1 MKHVYKL
8 GGERKTKDGTEYT
21 IEAVDD
27 NKFHLYLA
35 NGWVADIED
44 LNCIEAE
51 FEDVTDKPIQIA
63 ESGSDYEAN
72 LREQIK
78 ALGGKPAGRSSIET
92 LEKQLKELQDGHDN

>member
-35 NGWVADIED
+35 NGWVADIGD

-51 FEDVTDKPIQIA
+51 YEVVA
-63 ESGSDYEAN
+63 ESGSDYEVE
-72 LREQIK
+72 LRDKIK
-78 ALGGKPAGRSSIET
+78 ALNGKPGGRSSIET
-92 LEKQLKELQDGHDN
+92 LEKQLKELQNGSDS

>member
-35 NGWVADIED
+35 NGWVADIGD

-51 FEDVTDKPIQIA
+51 YEVISET
-63 ESGSDYEAN
+63 GSDHEAD

-92 LEKQLKELQDGHDN
+92 LEKQLKELQNGSNS

>member
-35 NGWVADIED
+35 NGWVANIED

-51 FEDVTDKPIQIA
+51 YEVIA
-63 ESGSDYEAN
+63 ESGSDYEAE
-72 LREQIK
+72 LRDKIK
-78 ALGGKPAGRSSIET
+78 ALNGKPAGRSSIET
-92 LEKQLKELQDGHDN
+92 LEKQLKELQNGYDS

>member
-35 NGWVADIED
+35 NGWVADIGD

-51 FEDVTDKPIQIA
+51 YEVVA
-63 ESGSDYEAN
+63 ESGSDYESE
-72 LREQIK
+72 LRDKIK
-78 ALGGKPAGRSSIET
+78 ALNGKPGGRSSIET
-92 LEKQLKELQDGHDN
+92 LEKQLKELQNGSDS

>member
-27 NKFHLYLA
+27 NKFHLYLV
-35 NGWVADIED
+35 NGWVADIGD

-51 FEDVTDKPIQIA
+51 YEVVA
-63 ESGSDYEAN
+63 ESGSNYEAE
-72 LREQIK
+72 LRDKIK
-78 ALGGKPAGRSSIET
+78 ALNGKPAGRSSIET
-92 LEKQLKELQDGHDN
+92 LEKQLKELQNGSDS

>member
-35 NGWVADIED
+35 NGWVADIGD

-51 FEDVTDKPIQIA
+51 YEVVA
-63 ESGSDYEAN
+63 ESGSDHEAE

-92 LEKQLKELQDGHDN
+92 LEKQLKELQNGSDS

>member
-35 NGWVADIED
+35 NGWVADIGD

-51 FEDVTDKPIQIA
+51 YEVVA
-63 ESGSDYEAN
+63 ESGSDYEAE

-78 ALGGKPAGRSSIET
+78 ALNGKPAGRSSIET
-92 LEKQLKELQDGHDN
+92 LEKQLKELQNGSDS

>member
-35 NGWVADIED
+35 NGWVSDIGD

-51 FEDVTDKPIQIA
+51 YEVVA
-63 ESGSDYEAN
+63 ESGSDHEAE

-92 LEKQLKELQDGHDN
+92 LEKQLKELQNGSDS